1 MTWRSC
7 GPRLRKPKVKPM
19 KVADDVRVSA
29 DALRRLLAAPRQPD
43 AMSADALRRLLA
55 Q

>member
-1 MTWRSC
+1 
-7 GPRLRKPKVKPM
+7 M

-29 DALRRLLAAPRQPD
+29 ARRLLAAPRQPD

>member
-29 DALRRLLAAPRQPD
+29 ARRLLAAPRQPD